1 MWRRRGPSIPGETME
16 TEQARVRLIAE
27 RDRLIEVRDAASRLS
42 ASSKPAG
49 AGEQANETIE
59 RELDLGVLLSVESE
73 LALLQRALGRLDAG
87 TYGRCEVCGKPIA
100 EGRLEVKPAARY
112 CVEDQAK
119 AEKDPLLR
127 G

>member
-1 MWRRRGPSIPGETME
+1 MN
-16 TEQARVRLIAE
+16 TEQARERLIAE

-42 ASSKPAG
+42 ASSQQAG
-49 AGEQANETIE
+49 AGEQANPDQLPAEQANETIE

-73 LALLQRALGRLDAG
+73 LAQLQRALGRLDAG

-100 EGRLEVKPAARY
+100 EGRLEAKPAARY

>member
-1 MWRRRGPSIPGETME
+1 ME
-16 TEQARVRLIAE
+16 TEQARERLIAE

-42 ASSKPAG
+42 ASSKQAG
-49 AGEQANETIE
+49 AGEQANPDQLPAEQANETIE

-73 LALLQRALGRLDAG
+73 LAQLQRALGRLDAG
-87 TYGRCEVCGKPIA
+87 NYGRCEVCGKPIA
-100 EGRLEVKPAARY
+100 EGRLEAKPAARY

>member
-1 MWRRRGPSIPGETME
+1 ME
-16 TEQARVRLIAE
+16 TEQARERLIAE

-42 ASSKPAG
+42 ASSKQAG
-49 AGEQANETIE
+49 AGEQANPDQLPAEQANETIE
-59 RELDLGVLLSVESE
+59 RELDLGVLLSVDRE
-73 LALLQRALGRLDAG
+73 LAQLQRALGRLDAG

-100 EGRLEVKPAARY
+100 EGRLEAKPAARY

>member
-1 MWRRRGPSIPGETME
+1 M
-16 TEQARVRLIAE
+16 
-27 RDRLIEVRDAASRLS
+27 RDAASRLS
-42 ASSKPAG
+42 ASSKQAG
-49 AGEQANETIE
+49 AGEQANPDQLPAEQANETIE

-73 LALLQRALGRLDAG
+73 LAQLQRALGRLDAG

-100 EGRLEVKPAARY
+100 EGRLEAKPAARY

>member
-1 MWRRRGPSIPGETME
+1 ME
-16 TEQARVRLIAE
+16 TEQARERLIAE

-42 ASSKPAG
+42 ASSKQAG
-49 AGEQANETIE
+49 AGEQANPDQLPAEQANETIE

-73 LALLQRALGRLDAG
+73 LAQLQRALGRLDAG

-100 EGRLEVKPAARY
+100 EGRLEAKPAARY